1 MTSREMELPRR
12 IRVVV
17 RVRPRL
23 AREKTHACGSLQV
36 DTQRHVVRCT
46 ARSFQFDQVFDG
58 GTAQDAFFEQLQ
70 VGRMLDAV
78 LDGYH
83 ATIFA
88 YGQTGSGKTFTM
100 EGYDYER
107 PRDNQQS
114 SSSAPQARVP
124 TGSDTARIGLIPRTI
139 RRLFARIDELSCAST
154 TAPREFNVKC
164 SFLQIYNEQVLDLLN
179 PAHFLHHGRGSK
191 PSRASRAQPG
201 LRLRWTAQRDFY
213 VENLCVLECSS
224 PEQVL
229 QHFQDGVKHKIMA
242 SHNLNAAS
250 SRSHCVFTLYV
261 ESASA
266 AGSASAS
273 GDGDSHV
280 LHSKLALVDLAGS
293 ERVDKT
299 GATGVTLQE
308 SIGINKSLFVLRQVI
323 QALSEDSSDTA
334 DARARAYIPYRDS
347 KLTSLL
353 KYSLGGNSWTLMIA
367 CLSPSDAYV
376 DENLST
382 LVYASKAQS
391 IANHPTKNEDPKTL
405 LIQELRREVESLRAQ
420 LAQAQEV
427 ILQFQRLPSS
437 SATTEMAASVPEVET
452 EATPKAETQTPTV
465 EKTQGANDTA
475 AATTKLK
482 LSVIDNVEMIKRL
495 YATEKELRSRLTST
509 EATVGDLRHENR
521 VLHVENQSLREK
533 MEVLEYLVAHASPQE
548 DADPE
553 GRDDVQEIPEY
564 GALAAPTSANE
575 LSIREPPAERIREVL
590 RKSVGGRGNNKVA
603 PSGGEAVAPHSQAS
617 RRQEKKPPRPEKE
630 TGLLSLSELRDLL
643 SGKKASVPASVSQA
657 VAANMS
663 RSRKESRSNQ
673 ASGDS
678 ARPTTAAPE
687 PFSDRAATPTVSL
700 LTTLQQQ
707 VQPVEATEDA
717 GKDPLESLSELN
729 RLLRVKAQLRR
740 SSSFR

>member
-100 EGYDYER
+100 EGYDYE
-107 PRDNQQS
+107 
-114 SSSAPQARVP
+114 
-124 TGSDTARIGLIPRTI
+124 LIPRTI
-139 RRLFARIDELSCAST
+139 QRLFARIDELSCAST

-266 AGSASAS
+266 AGSAS
-273 GDGDSHV
+273 GDGDGHV

-323 QALSEDSSDTA
+323 QALSEDSGDTA

-452 EATPKAETQTPTV
+452 ETTPKAEPQTPTV

-553 GRDDVQEIPEY
+553 GRDDVQEIPDY
-564 GALAAPTSANE
+564 GALTAPTSANE
-575 LSIREPPAERIREVL
+575 LSIREPPAERMREVL

-603 PSGGEAVAPHSQAS
+603 PSGDEAVAPRSQAS
-617 RRQEKKPPRPEKE
+617 RRQEKRPPRPEKE

-643 SGKKASVPASVSQA
+643 SGKKTSVPASVSQA

-673 ASGDS
+673 ASRDS

-707 VQPVEATEDA
+707 VKPVEAAEDA

-740 SSSFR
+740 CSSFR